1 MKMNKK
7 ELTESLA
14 EKGYTKK
21 DAHRI
26 LNDFFDVVGDALM
39 DGHEVRLSGI
49 GVLTPSVSEERTFW
63 SGLLK
68 ESVTVP
74 RRIHLKFRPSK
85 GFQRDMTHASPL
97 M

>member
-7 ELTESLA
+7 ELTEALS

-26 LNDFFDVVGDALM
+26 LNDMFDVVADSLM

-49 GVLTPSVSEERTFW
+49 GVLTPHVSQERTFW

-74 RRIHLKFRPSK
+74 RRVQLKFRPSK
-85 GFQRDMTHASPL
+85 GFQRDMTLESPL

>member
-1 MKMNKK
+1 MNKK
-7 ELTESLA
+7 DLTEALS

-21 DAHRI
+21 DSHKI
-26 LNDFFDVVGDALM
+26 LNDLFDVVADSLM

-49 GVLTPSVSEERTFW
+49 GVLTPHVSQERTFW
-63 SGLLK
+63 SGLL
-68 ESVTVP
+68 SQRVTVP

-85 GFQRDMTHASPL
+85 GFQRDMTETSPL